1 MSEGPYLRTYLWLL
15 LTVCCSFTI
24 AACNNPSSSDNAAK
38 KAEAPASS
46 PGPTSNQS
54 PPSPATTASTQL
66 TSTPKIDPNAPIPA
80 LSTDMIEA
88 FSKEIPELA
97 QERDVILNAERDA
110 IKGAI
115 EDARSKLSTPT
126 PAGKKTSSLIP
137 AIGPLAVLR
146 GPVQASRA
154 DSFSLVA
161 AAEAADPPSLSV
173 LGDLQF
179 AVIGQNLGMFLGG
192 ANTNADTSS
201 RGGSRTVP
209 FERNGRVVA
218 EIKQTKEPGQ
228 PSVAELTTQIAH
240 PILGVDAFSKFTISG
255 SFCPAPDG
263 SVSITVT
270 YSSTGRAGKNKT
282 MTYGKHYAAVVKAVV
297 GEDAEV
303 SKQDYQLTPADG
315 PDSARSKMLGEG
327 ALNAARMHWEKGNC
341 IKIIAT
347 SPGNVAPKATSTIP
361 VDVIHRWDGSKVPAK
376 VTIELSGGASI
387 SPAVI
392 PRTPGEVTHVA
403 VDEKD
408 ATMKVTLTATSR
420 RGKAT
425 EPLTITTGT
434 QVYLIEGGADEF
446 HATGVACNF
455 AKPFIISTDNDNGI
469 VTVTFTP
476 TSATGGTYSY
486 SGKLKGFMAWG
497 KGIYTV
503 TYQGDIPVHITAR
516 GPGTVK
522 TPMGDMT
529 AEGTE
534 EYTITPYSSNSN
546 NCN

>member
-1 MSEGPYLRTYLWLL
+1 
-15 LTVCCSFTI
+15 
-24 AACNNPSSSDNAAK
+24 
-38 KAEAPASS
+38 
-46 PGPTSNQS
+46 
-54 PPSPATTASTQL
+54 
-66 TSTPKIDPNAPIPA
+66 
-80 LSTDMIEA
+80 MIEA
-88 FSKEIPELA
+88 FSKESPELA
-97 QERDVILNAERDA
+97 QEREAILNAEKDA

-115 EDARSKLSTPT
+115 EDFRSKLPT
-126 PAGKKTSSLIP
+126 PAKAGKKTSLLIP
-137 AIGPLAVLR
+137 AVNPRVVLFGQVR
-146 GPVQASRA
+146 RSRA

-161 AAEAADPPSLSV
+161 SAEAANPPSLSV

-270 YSSTGRAGKNKT
+270 YSSKGRAGKNKT

-315 PDSARSKMLGEG
+315 PDSARSKILGEG
-327 ALNAARMHWEKGNC
+327 ALNAARMHWGNGNC
-341 IKIIAT
+341 IKIIAA
-347 SPGNVAPKATSTIP
+347 SPGNVAPKATSVIP
-361 VDVIHRWDGSKVPAK
+361 VDVVHKWDGSKVPAK
-376 VTIELSGGASI
+376 VTVELSGGASI

-392 PRTPGEVTHVA
+392 PRAPSEVTHVA
-403 VDEKD
+403 VGEDN
-408 ATMKVTLTATSR
+408 ATMKIWLAATSR
-420 RGKAT
+420 RGKAM
-425 EPLTITTGT
+425 EPLTITTGHPS
-434 QVYLIEGGADEF
+434 YLIEGGADAF
-446 HATGVACNF
+446 HATGFTCDF
-455 AKPFIISTDNDNGI
+455 SKPFTVDTLDDNGI
-469 VTVTFTP
+469 ITVTFTP
-476 TSATGGTYSY
+476 TSATGGKYSY
-486 SGKLKGFMAWG
+486 SGKLKGFAAWG
-497 KGIYTV
+497 KGTYVV
-503 TYQGDIPVHITAR
+503 TYKDDIPVHITAN
-516 GPGTVK
+516 GPGTIK

-534 EYTITPYSSNSN
+534 QYTVTPYTMHTST
-546 NCN
+546 CD